1 MRLDD
6 HALAAELRRAG
17 EAWREVTAGVA
28 LFHALAKAGRH
39 HEAEQARL
47 AAAANF
53 EACLDTF
60 ARAYRATA
68 PEQGGGHGA
77 EA

>member
-1 MRLDD
+1 MTPDD

-17 EAWREVTAGVA
+17 EAWCGVTESVA
-28 LFHALAKAGRH
+28 LFHALAAAGRH

-68 PEQGGGHGA
+68 PG
-77 EA
+77 